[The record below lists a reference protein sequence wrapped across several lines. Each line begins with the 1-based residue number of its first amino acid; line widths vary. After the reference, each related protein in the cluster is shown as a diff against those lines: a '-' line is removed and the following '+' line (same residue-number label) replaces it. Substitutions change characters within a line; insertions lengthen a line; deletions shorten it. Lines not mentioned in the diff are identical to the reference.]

1 MLEVEE
7 RKRKTENE
15 LKRKRERESVENG
28 REGTNGGRLM
38 VARGAA
44 PRAFNIFEPIAY

>member
-1 MLEVEE
+1 MEEDGERERE
-7 RKRKTENE
+7 RKRTI
-15 LKRKRERESVENG
+15 ERSVENG
-28 REGTNGGRLM
+28 REGGTNGGRLM